1 MVTSDAYLQELLRR
15 YQANFD
21 VTENYKFGE
30 ILFPA
35 YAFFHSMSEK
45 YVLRKEAQLWA
56 VKTFE
61 HVFFIKETSFSPKKI
76 DEIKELIIQK
86 IEPEFVR
93 KNEKYPEKD
102 HMISYITF
110 VVLCDSVPDSQT
122 KKMIKK
128 FHFDKGYLLNFRGHS
143 EAKLVVATMDTKE
156 VFTNYVG
163 KELKSLLF
171 DIYKK
176 MEELL

>member
-61 HVFFIKETSFSPKKI
+61 HVFFIKETSFSP
-76 DEIKELIIQK
+76 E
-86 IEPEFVR
+86 
-93 KNEKYPEKD
+93 
-102 HMISYITF
+102 
-110 VVLCDSVPDSQT
+110 
-122 KKMIKK
+122 
-128 FHFDKGYLLNFRGHS
+128 
-143 EAKLVVATMDTKE
+143 KE
-156 VFTNYVG
+156 VFSSPRFSPVIFFRKITP
-163 KELKSLLF
+163 ERRTRA
-171 DIYKK
+171 
-176 MEELL
+176 

>member
-102 HMISYITF
+102 HMIQYVSRTVPSPTETLLIFISDIAPFTVYFSPSKYASLKVLSY
-110 VVLCDSVPDSQT
+110 P
-122 KKMIKK
+122 
-128 FHFDKGYLLNFRGHS
+128 
-143 EAKLVVATMDTKE
+143 
-156 VFTNYVG
+156 
-163 KELKSLLF
+163 
-171 DIYKK
+171 
-176 MEELL
+176 